1 MTVMSTEGLKGKVFL
16 WDRVPYMQQLPA
28 PMWASFRSFP
38 TIFLSLCVS
47 THVTYLSL
55 RPY

>member
-1 MTVMSTEGLKGKVFL
+1 MSTEGLKGKVFL
-16 WDRVPYMQQLPA
+16 WDLVPYMQQSPA
-28 PMWASFRSFP
+28 PMWASSRSSP
-38 TIFLSLCVS
+38 IIFVSLCVS